1 MRRTGTWLCLVV
13 LLAMSAVAA
22 STASAAEYEL
32 EGLPEFGHCVPS
44 APHKGEYK
52 GKQCLTTDAGKG
64 SFNWVPGP
72 GPKPKFEGLIS
83 VTKLE
88 TVGKKFTIK
97 CSFGVA
103 RGEYKSPKKA
113 TVALELVGC
122 IRPETE
128 TKQGC
133 QTNPGKTT
141 EIEASF
147 EGELGF
153 IKGGSTPKV
162 GLDLKPASPIVLTC
176 GSTTEGFTPV
186 TVEGS
191 AIGLI
196 RPIDVMRESFKLSY
210 VAPGGKQSPEKF
222 EGEPKDTLTM
232 NWLSGLESFSE
243 QTGLTIIGIEEIP
256 KPLLIENEEALEI
269 KAK

>member
-13 LLAMSAVAA
+13 LLVMSAVAA

-52 GKQCLTTDAGKG
+52 GRQCLTPQPGEG
-64 SFNWVPGP
+64 NYNWVPGP
-72 GPKPKFEGLIS
+72 GPKPKFEGTIS

-88 TVGKKFTIK
+88 TVGKKFTIQ

-122 IRPETE
+122 IRPENAQ
-128 TKQGC
+128 KC
-133 QTNPGKTT
+133 QTNPAKEA

-162 GLDLKPASPIVLTC
+162 GLDLKPASPVALTC
-176 GSTTEGFTPV
+176 GSV
-186 TVEGS
+186 S
-191 AIGLI
+191 DASS
-196 RPIDVMRESFKLSY
+196 R
-210 VAPGGKQSPEKF
+210 
-222 EGEPKDTLTM
+222 
-232 NWLSGLESFSE
+232 
-243 QTGLTIIGIEEIP
+243 
-256 KPLLIENEEALEI
+256 
-269 KAK
+269 